1 MNHFLA
7 LRPDHAT
14 RDRLQQIA
22 ERLRA
27 WELPASWV
35 HPDDYHLTT
44 LFLGELDDQAASF
57 IPAAIDDV
65 ANSLQVPA
73 LRLAGLG
80 ASGTRGQTV
89 PRTVYVA
96 AADPDG
102 FCGDL
107 HRDLC
112 DCLEESPKSPF
123 TPHLTLCRP
132 QPVSA
137 REQANAPLFRDW
149 PHLLEAHGLADWGA
163 CTVDALV
170 LYRST
175 TRTPRYEEVASWRLA

>member
-7 LRPDHAT
+7 LSPDHAT
-14 RDRLQQIA
+14 RDRLQRVA
-22 ERLRA
+22 DRLRA
-27 WELPASWV
+27 WGLPATWT
-35 HPDDYHLTT
+35 HPDDYHLTV
-44 LFLGELDDQAASF
+44 LFLGTLDDDAASW

-65 ANSLQVPA
+65 ATSIRPPSLQ
-73 LRLAGLG
+73 LAGLG
-80 ASGTRGQTV
+80 ASGTRGNTV

-96 AADPDG
+96 ATDGAG
-102 FCGDL
+102 FCSDL

-112 DCLEESPKSPF
+112 DCLEEAPVTSYI
-123 TPHLTLCRP
+123 PHLTLCRP

-149 PHLLEAHGLADWGA
+149 PHLLEAHGIADWGP
-163 CTVDALV
+163 CVVDALV

-175 TRTPRYEEVASWRLA
+175 TRTPRYEQVESWQLT